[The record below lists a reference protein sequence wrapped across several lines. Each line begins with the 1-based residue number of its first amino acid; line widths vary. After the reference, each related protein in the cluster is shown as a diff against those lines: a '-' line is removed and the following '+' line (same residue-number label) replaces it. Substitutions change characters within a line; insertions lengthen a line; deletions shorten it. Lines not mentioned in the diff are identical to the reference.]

1 MRDHLR
7 LAVVGAG
14 PVGLA
19 LAVRAAQALPE
30 AEVTL
35 LDARSPQHRLQD
47 DPRTLALSLG
57 SIQLLQQLGS
67 WPAGAAQDILRV
79 HISQLP
85 QARSGQS
92 VVLSAT
98 EEGVSRLGAVLA
110 YGEVVHALQ
119 QTWLTMAAQDPQRLH
134 TQFGHPVQS
143 VRPVDPAG
151 NAGTAGRGIAVDA
164 AVMSTH
170 DVAVIAEGGV
180 FAQQSRKALA
190 RDYAQ
195 TAWVGT
201 ATLSGLPPATA
212 FERFTAQGP
221 VALLPLPGAT
231 PEQARAALVWCE
243 NTAAASV
250 ATLSDAQRRTVLQS
264 LLPAQAGQVVA
275 LSALKP
281 FALGLNAERTL
292 VQGRQ
297 VRIGNAAQTLH
308 PVAGQGLNLGLR
320 DAFAL
325 VQALQRSADIDTALA
340 QMQRSRAPDRW
351 SMIATTDFLARS
363 FTWRIPGAMGL
374 RGAALSVLARAP
386 GLRSALAQHMMMG
399 WR

>member
-19 LAVRAAQALPE
+19 LAVRAAMALPE

-35 LDARSPQHRLQD
+35 LDARSPQHRVQD

-67 WPAGAAQDILRV
+67 WPAQAAQDILRV

-85 QARSGQS
+85 QARTGES

-119 QTWLTMAAQDPQRLH
+119 QTWLAMAAQDPKRLH
-134 TQFGHPVQS
+134 TQWGHPVQA
-143 VRPVDPAG
+143 VRSVDPTGA
-151 NAGTAGRGIAVDA
+151 AGRGVEVDA

-180 FAQQSRKALA
+180 FAQQSRKALT

-201 ATLSGLPPATA
+201 ATLSGFAPATA

-243 NTAAASV
+243 NTAEASV
-250 ATLSDAQRRTVLQS
+250 ANLSDAQRLTVLQS
-264 LLPAQAGQVVA
+264 LLPEQAGQVVA
-275 LSALKP
+275 LSALQP

-292 VQGRQ
+292 VQGPQ

-340 QMQRSRAPDRW
+340 QMQRSRVPDRW

-363 FTWRIPGAMGL
+363 FTWRLPGAMGV

-386 GLRSALAQHMMMG
+386 GLRSALARHMMMG